1 MMKTMTEKQIAQMD
15 ATLKETSIENM
26 GTNVLAARPG
36 DCDLRCPLEDIAEA
50 LRDAYRAG
58 MLAAS
63 KVQS

>member
-1 MMKTMTEKQIAQMD
+1 MMKMTETQVAQMN

-36 DCDLRCPLEDIAEA
+36 DCDLRCPLEDIAES

-63 KVQS
+63 KVRS